1 MNTVQSNAVSE
12 TPAPRHIL
20 IMEDESSVADGLE
33 LILTEE
39 GYVVDV
45 ALTGRAALDTF
56 EQEGCDLLVADLRLP
71 DIDGMDVIKE
81 VKSKRPDTEVI
92 VITGY
97 ASVPSALE
105 AFRTGIHEYLSKPF
119 SEEQILSAVEHALKE
134 KKESPVSRIAVDF
147 ESEEGRLIQKRE
159 VIKVLNRT
167 AEDEDFSRILM
178 DKGSEA
184 LEDYQLSLEAKAA
197 IISGDLKW
205 INAHVGELTQ
215 KQLMFVY
222 RRLESEAW

>member
-1 MNTVQSNAVSE
+1 M
-12 TPAPRHIL
+12 
-20 IMEDESSVADGLE
+20 
-33 LILTEE
+33 
-39 GYVVDV
+39 
-45 ALTGRAALDTF
+45 
-56 EQEGCDLLVADLRLP
+56 LVADLRLP

-134 KKESPVSRIAVDF
+134 KKESPVSRIARWISRAKKA
-147 ESEEGRLIQKRE
+147 ELIEKRE

-205 INAHVGELTQ
+205 INEHVGELTQ

-222 RRLESEAW
+222 RRLESEVW

>member
-1 MNTVQSNAVSE
+1 MNTVQSNVMTE
-12 TPAPRHIL
+12 TSVPRHIL

-45 ALTGRAALDTF
+45 AMTGRGALDSF
-56 EQEGCDLLVADLRLP
+56 DHRGCDLLVADLRLP
-71 DIDGMDVIKE
+71 DIDGMDVIKQ
-81 VKSKRPDTEVI
+81 VKAKRPDTEVI

-97 ASVPSALE
+97 ASVPSAVE
-105 AFRTGIHEYLSKPF
+105 AFRIGIHEYLSKPF
-119 SEEQILSAVEHALKE
+119 SDDQILTAVDDAFKE
-134 KKESPVSRIAVDF
+134 KKEKPVPRSPIDF
-147 ESEEGRLIQKRE
+147 ESEDGKLIEKRE
-159 VIKVLNRT
+159 VLKVLNRT
-167 AEDEDFSRILM
+167 AEDVNFTRMLI

-205 INAHVGELTQ
+205 INEHVGELTQ
-215 KQLMFVY
+215 KQLMFIY
-222 RRLESEAW
+222 RRLESEVW